1 MRCSAFYSLLDDCPL
16 PDDSASSSV
25 LVATRFHETG
35 PNTKSMNGPVGALQ
49 EYEKGMLTLIAA
61 DSPGLQVII
70 VLHVSRMHNYNWISI
85 LYVFREHNY
94 SFQRLSLIWN
104 LVFLCAQY

>member
-1 MRCSAFYSLLDDCPL
+1 MDDCPL

-35 PNTKSMNGPVGALQ
+35 PNSKASNGPVGGLQ
-49 EYEKGMLTLIAA
+49 EYEKGFLTLIAA

-70 VLHVSRMHNYNWISI
+70 AVKNI
-85 LYVFREHNY
+85 L
-94 SFQRLSLIWN
+94 SS
-104 LVFLCAQY
+104 